1 MVTPR
6 SALGNQ
12 NNAAVYH
19 SDIMAMI
26 GTIFL
31 WLFWPS
37 FNAALGVGN
46 SQPRAVI
53 NTLLSIAASCVTAFL
68 ASYTLRRDKRFNMV
82 DVQNA
87 TLAGGV
93 AMGACCDML
102 ILPGSAMGIGA
113 AAGVVSVVGFVHVQP
128 WLEEKLGLHDTC
140 GVNNLHGM
148 PSLIGGI
155 ASIIAATVASDSS
168 YSADDYSTIFGSYRA
183 AGRTAGVQG
192 LFQLIYM
199 ATSIG
204 IGIGTG
210 LITGLIARHPFFEPP
225 ADDDTDAVF
234 QDDQWWE
241 VPHLELPY
249 FFDRRGEVSRGAGNL
264 AEINIGGANGMAGE
278 GVLMVGGDMRDKG
291 RVMQAELDAMKAQLA
306 QLTKQLSR
314 RALSSG
320 NPTSPN
326 SPAHHSTVA
335 TADSKGSVAPLPP
348 PPLASYHPSAY
359 AGYPF
364 PVVHPPYS
372 YYPYPPHYAGPAGLQ
387 PTNSHS
393 PIIPPD
399 VPYPSYIPPHHHI
412 AAAAGQPTTVA
423 SGAGSG
429 YGNGTSP
436 AGSGSGRDRQLMDAM
451 MALFRQHATGGSG
464 ASLAGESTS
473 DAAHK
478 EL

>member
-1 MVTPR
+1 M
-6 SALGNQ
+6 L
-12 NNAAVYH
+12 
-19 SDIMAMI
+19 

-31 WLFWPS
+31 WMFWPS

-68 ASYTLRRDKRFNMV
+68 ASYALRRDKRFNMV

-93 AMGACCDML
+93 AMGACCNLL

-113 AAGVVSVVGFVHVQP
+113 AAGVISVVGYVHVQP
-128 WLEEKLGLHDTC
+128 WLEERVGLHDTC

-148 PSLIGGI
+148 PSLLGGV
-155 ASIIAATVASDSS
+155 ASIIAAAVASDAS
-168 YSADDYSTIFGSYRA
+168 YSADDYLTIFGSYRA
-183 AGRTAGVQG
+183 AGRTAGVQA

-204 IGIGTG
+204 IGLGAG
-210 LITGLIARHPFFEPP
+210 LITGLVACHAFFQPP
-225 ADDDTDAVF
+225 SDDDTDAVF
-234 QDDQWWE
+234 SDDAYFE

-264 AEINIGGANGMAGE
+264 AEINIGGANGKVGE
-278 GVLMVGGDMRDKG
+278 SVLMVGGDMRDKG
-291 RVMQAELDAMKAQLA
+291 RLMQAELDALKTQLS

-314 RALSSG
+314 RTVSS
-320 NPTSPN
+320 PSHTAHN
-326 SPAHHSTVA
+326 SPRHEAAVSDAKGTVA
-335 TADSKGSVAPLPP
+335 ALPP
-348 PPLASYHPSAY
+348 PSSSYHPSAY
-359 AGYPF
+359 SHSPYASYPY
-364 PVVHPPYS
+364 PAPHAPYS
-372 YYPYPPHYAGPAGLQ
+372 YYSYPPPYIGNAGYQ
-387 PTNSHS
+387 PTNSHI

-399 VPYPSYIPPHHHI
+399 VGYPTSLPPPHHHL
-412 AAAAGQPTTVA
+412 APAQPAMGA
-423 SGAGSG
+423 S
-429 YGNGTSP
+429 
-436 AGSGSGRDRQLMDAM
+436 GSGSSGGERQLMDAM
-451 MALFRQHATGGSG
+451 MALFRQHASGGSAAAAAAG
-464 ASLAGESTS
+464 AGTS